1 MNFNGV
7 KQTSVCDVP
16 LTEFLIQITSPAR
29 FPLGLRLGLVDR
41 LREPIYDTKSQC
53 RSPFDYHS
61 APR

>member
-1 MNFNGV
+1 MNCNGV
-7 KQTSVCDVP
+7 AQTSACDVP
-16 LTEFLIQITSPAR
+16 LNEFLVQIGSQR
-29 FPLGLRLGLVDR
+29 DFLGLRLGLVDR